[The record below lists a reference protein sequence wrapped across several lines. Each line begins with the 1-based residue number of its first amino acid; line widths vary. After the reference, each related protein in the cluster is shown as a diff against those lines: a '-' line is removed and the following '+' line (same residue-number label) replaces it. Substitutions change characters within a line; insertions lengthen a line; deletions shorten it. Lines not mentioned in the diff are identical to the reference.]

1 MINDD
6 LAFIRQCVQQRSII
20 WTYHVNMR
28 MQQRSITR
36 NAILAAEP
44 SFEII
49 ENYPDDKYLPSCLV
63 YACCGVDIFHLH
75 IAIDKES
82 GNIRI
87 ITAYN
92 PTPDKWNA
100 GFKTRR
106 TL

>member
-1 MINDD
+1 MIDEA
-6 LAFIRQCVQQRSII
+6 LAFIRQCIRQRSII
-20 WTYHVNMR
+20 WSYHVNMR
-28 MQQRSITR
+28 MEQRSITR

-63 YACCGVDIFHLH
+63 YACYGTGIFHLH
-75 IAIDKES
+75 IAIDKEG

-92 PTPDKWNA
+92 PSTDKWNSD
-100 GFKTRR
+100 FKTRR
-106 TL
+106 AL